1 MSIGHTSYS
10 WNNNVDVVPVGH
22 TNFSFGETTVS
33 EVAPMVKYDR
43 WIRDNGLKSIPYQR
57 KAVEWAL
64 ERELRVTDDIR
75 GGIIADEMGMGKT
88 FMMLGSMI
96 ANPKSKT
103 LIVVPSML
111 MDQWHKC
118 IADFL
123 EQDAYIHHGK
133 NKDYTRLRLK
143 DITGEDLK
151 GQNGSYLRYAVHKIT
166 KEISKINPDNY
177 TVGANRRF
185 NELKKKVVV
194 RVKSTKTL
202 KDSPIVLTT
211 YGMVAMRKKRGYESP
226 VWKIKWDRVICDEA
240 HHMRNRKSNNWLG
253 AKMTNCKIR
262 WLLTGTPIQNYE
274 SDVHS
279 LRHLIDISRPIH
291 DMCLHRTKES
301 VGLQL
306 PPIEI
311 EEVPVLT
318 YDMNDNE
325 ANLINQIHVQLAFA
339 DITLENVD
347 DYIQLFEG
355 KGIFPLLT
363 AARQA
368 CLYPQLLVDRW
379 IKLIAAGNIDG
390 DIEMPAINTHSK
402 LDAVVDTI
410 KSRDK
415 AVQKIVFTHYYG
427 ETDRLEA
434 LLSNSGYS
442 VGKID
447 GRTKS
452 KQRKNLL
459 NSGDKHFNSLV
470 LNRVFKGRQSDVR
483 NKIQEYLAAP
493 DILLLQIK
501 SCCEGLNL
509 QSYREIYFTSP
520 HWNPATEDQ
529 AVARAHRIGQTK
541 PVKVFK
547 FVTKLLHS
555 NARPNYSLDEY
566 CLFIQDCKRVLM
578 DKLKEKSTTQ
588 L

>member
-10 WNNNVDVVPVGH
+10 WNGNRDVVPVGH

-33 EVAPMVKYDR
+33 EIDPMVKYDR
-43 WIRDNGLKSIPYQR
+43 WIRDNGLKAIPYQR

-64 ERELRVTDDIR
+64 ERELRVTEDTR

-88 FMMLGSMI
+88 FMVLGCMAS
-96 ANPKSKT
+96 NPKNKT
-103 LIVVPSML
+103 LIVVPSIL
-111 MDQWHKC
+111 LDQWHKC

-123 EQDAYIHHGK
+123 GQDAYIHHGK

-291 DMCLHRTKES
+291 DTCLHRTKES

-318 YDMNDNE
+318 QNMNDDE

-347 DYIQLFEG
+347 DYIRLFEG

-368 CLYPQLLVDRW
+368 CLYL
-379 IKLIAAGNIDG
+379 
-390 DIEMPAINTHSK
+390 
-402 LDAVVDTI
+402 
-410 KSRDK
+410 
-415 AVQKIVFTHYYG
+415 
-427 ETDRLEA
+427 
-434 LLSNSGYS
+434 
-442 VGKID
+442 
-447 GRTKS
+447 
-452 KQRKNLL
+452 
-459 NSGDKHFNSLV
+459 
-470 LNRVFKGRQSDVR
+470 
-483 NKIQEYLAAP
+483 
-493 DILLLQIK
+493 
-501 SCCEGLNL
+501 
-509 QSYREIYFTSP
+509 
-520 HWNPATEDQ
+520 
-529 AVARAHRIGQTK
+529 
-541 PVKVFK
+541 
-547 FVTKLLHS
+547 
-555 NARPNYSLDEY
+555 
-566 CLFIQDCKRVLM
+566 
-578 DKLKEKSTTQ
+578 
-588 L
+588 

>member
-1 MSIGHTSYS
+1 MTIGHTNYS
-10 WNNNVDVVPVGH
+10 LAKWPSETAAPVGH
-22 TNFSFGETTVS
+22 TNYSFGIAKTPIEL
-33 EVAPMVKYDR
+33 YDD
-43 WIRDNGLKSIPYQR
+43 WVGNNNLKAIPYQR
-57 KAVEWAL
+57 KAVAWAL
-64 ERELRVTDDIR
+64 ERELRVTDDAR

-88 FMMLGSMI
+88 FIVLGCMVS
-96 ANPKSKT
+96 NPKNKT
-103 LIVVPSML
+103 LIVVPSIL
-111 MDQWHKC
+111 LDQWQQC
-118 IADFL
+118 ITDFL
-123 EQDAYIHHGK
+123 GQNPYIHHGK
-133 NKDYTRLRLK
+133 NKDYSRLRLK
-143 DITGEDLK
+143 DIYGIDIV

-177 TVGANRRF
+177 TVEGRRSF

-194 RVKSTKTL
+194 GAKSTKTL

-211 YGMVAMRKKRGYESP
+211 YGMVAMRKKKGYKSP
-226 VWKIKWDRVICDEA
+226 VWKMNWDRVICDEA
-240 HHMRNRKSNNWLG
+240 HHMRNRRSNNWLG
-253 AKMTNCKIR
+253 AKMTNCQIR

-279 LRHLIDISRPIH
+279 LRYLIDISRPIR
-291 DMCLHRTKES
+291 DMCLHRSKES

-306 PPIEI
+306 PPIQVEHI
-311 EEVPVLT
+311 PVLT
-318 YDMNDNE
+318 HYMKDDE
-325 ANLINQIHVQLAFA
+325 ANLINQIHACLPFA

-347 DYIQLFEG
+347 EYIQLFEG

-368 CLYPQLLVDRW
+368 CLYPQLLVERW
-379 IKLIAAGNIDG
+379 IKLVAAGNIDG
-390 DIEMPAINTHSK
+390 DIEMPTINTHSK
-402 LDAVVDTI
+402 LDAVVNTI

-427 ETDRLEA
+427 ETDRLDA
-434 LLSNSGYS
+434 LLSNSGYN

-470 LNRVFKGRQSDVR
+470 LNRLFKGRHLDVR
-483 NKIQEYLAAP
+483 NKIQEYLATP

-547 FVTKLLHS
+547 FVTKLIQREGL
-555 NARPNYSLDEY
+555 RTTCSLDEY
-566 CLFIQDCKRVLM
+566 CLFIQSRKRELM
-578 DKLKEKSTTQ
+578 EALKDESTTH